1 MLPKKVSLKKT
12 KLTNPFK
19 SSNSQTR
26 HIQSLP
32 IKTISPIPAV
42 SSHTSECTLKTK
54 NKMLPKPTKS
64 NSVSLL
70 RCQQSDRHERTLKTI
85 NNQIWQPCNQNT
97 NAGSGHT
104 RMQFKDSKQSRLQSK
119 YFTLTDCGAS
129 KSCQLHVYCFW
140 HVILWYCDIV
150 IL

>member
-1 MLPKKVSLKKT
+1 MSCEELATAFAILSQLSVLAQNRLTCQPHTSKRTLKT
-12 KLTNPFK
+12 KHIQLTNPFK
-19 SSNSQTR
+19 SSNSQTK

-42 SSHTSECTLKTK
+42 SSHTSKRTLKTK
-54 NKMLPKPTKS
+54 NKMMPKPTKS

-104 RMQFKDSKQSRLQSK
+104 RM
-119 YFTLTDCGAS
+119 
-129 KSCQLHVYCFW
+129 
-140 HVILWYCDIV
+140 
-150 IL
+150 